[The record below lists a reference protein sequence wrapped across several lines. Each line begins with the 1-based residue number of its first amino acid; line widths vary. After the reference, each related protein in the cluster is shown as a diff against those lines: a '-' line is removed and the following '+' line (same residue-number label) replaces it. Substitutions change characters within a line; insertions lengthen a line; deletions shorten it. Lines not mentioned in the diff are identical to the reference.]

1 MPEGIVVDRR
11 EFLGSAALAS
21 AGLASAGLVA
31 ATGCAISE
39 SPNAAARTPGAANTQ
54 RDLDNNIYT
63 QLLGVRPHLGA
74 HEHISRLG
82 GGRMAP
88 EVIAAM
94 TEANDYFIDMV
105 ELNDA
110 AGRRAAELLGAEA
123 AMITC
128 GGFSGLLLGAA
139 ACLTGTDKEKVE
151 ALPHATWPRSE
162 CLIQSAQRFDYDRAY
177 RSAGATIVEAKTRED
192 LEAHISDRTAM
203 IAGLSIAERQ
213 GVFAPPFEAHRAP
226 PPDAH
231 LVKPEELIAIGNKAG
246 VPVLIDM
253 ASDLPPFNNVHRFLS
268 AGADLVVL
276 SGGKCIGGPQAT
288 GILLGKRSLI
298 EAARLN
304 ATPNDNV
311 GRGMKVGK
319 EEIVG
324 LVVALERF
332 VKQDHAAEMERW
344 NDRARRIVAR
354 LQGVPGLTATYA
366 LNTAGFGDADLRW
379 DERHIPL
386 TRESLR
392 ARLSQGSPR
401 VQLEVI
407 LTQDPGTT
415 VWHATAR
422 TRVLRDGEELLVA
435 RRLREVFLGALE
447 QRRA

>member
-1 MPEGIVVDRR
+1 MPDEIAVDRR

-21 AGLASAGLVA
+21 AGLAGAGLVA
-31 ATGCAISE
+31 ATGCSISE
-39 SPNAAARTPGAANTQ
+39 MPNAAVRTSGAANTQ
-54 RDLDNNIYT
+54 RDLENNIYT
-63 QLLGVRPHLGA
+63 RLLGVRPHLGA
-74 HEHISRLG
+74 HEHVSRLG
-82 GGRMAP
+82 GGRMPP
-88 EVIAAM
+88 EVLEAM
-94 TEANDYFIDMV
+94 SEANDYFVDMF
-105 ELNDA
+105 ELNAA

-123 AMITC
+123 AIITC
-128 GGFSGLLLGAA
+128 GGFSALLLGAA
-139 ACLTGTDKEKVE
+139 ACLTGTDKDKVE
-151 ALPHATWPRSE
+151 ALPHPTWPRSE

-177 RSAGATIVEAKTRED
+177 RSAGATIVEAKTRSE
-192 LEAHISDRTAM
+192 LEAQLSDRTAM

-213 GVFAPPFEAHRAP
+213 GIFAPPFEVHRAP
-226 PPDAH
+226 PPDPS
-231 LVKPEELIAIGNKAG
+231 LIKPEELIAIGNKAS

-253 ASDLPPFNNVHRFLS
+253 ASDLPPWGNVHRFLA

-304 ATPNDNV
+304 ASPNDNV

-324 LVVALERF
+324 LIVALERF
-332 VKQDHAAEMERW
+332 VKQDHAAETERW

-366 LNTAGFGDADLRW
+366 MNTAGFGDADLRW
-379 DERHIPL
+379 DEQRIPL
-386 TRESLR
+386 NRDTLR

-407 LTQDPGTT
+407 LTQEHGTT
-415 VWHATAR
+415 IWHATAR

-447 QRRA
+447 QRNA